1 MKNSVLMVLLMLIA
15 SPAISQYDTYSPYTR
30 FALGDFTKGGFGQ
43 NLAMGGTGL
52 AIKKSNHLNY
62 LNPAAYSARDSM
74 SVLFDFGFNGYMN
87 YYKSTAVNNSWRNGN
102 FHHIA
107 LSVPIGKNFAMGTGL
122 VPFSSVGYNIK
133 QEFNDLGTGDPLD
146 FYHHGEGGIMKY
158 FLGVSTELFD
168 HVSVGVNMNYLLGD
182 INRERYLSFPSQ
194 PDFASTSAIEE
205 IHISNTYF
213 GFGFQYHEVIS
224 DKFFFT
230 LGGTY
235 DLQTTFN
242 STLDNTITNK
252 FPSSSTNS
260 GAYLNDS
267 TFISSNIIISGS
279 DTLTGSITIPAK
291 IGFGIALGIPDKL
304 TVTADYYIQDWS
316 STNSLN
322 NFLENDGFN
331 LADTRSMHF
340 GAEYTPDHEALRGYH
355 KLMSYRIGGYYSDHY
370 IQVQDY
376 QMKEYGITFGV
387 GLPMNKSQSSFNIAF
402 TLITRGTAEENFVK
416 ENYGILTFSV
426 TLHDLWFYKR
436 KFD

>member
-43 NLAMGGTGL
+43 NLAMGGTGI
-52 AIKKSNHLNY
+52 AIHKNDQLNY

-74 SVLFDFGFNGYMN
+74 SVLFDFGFNGFMN
-87 YYKSTAVNNSWRNGN
+87 KYETTGMSNSWKNAN

-146 FYHHGEGGIMKY
+146 FYYHGDGGIMKY
-158 FLGVSTELFD
+158 FLGASAELFD
-168 HVSVGVNMNYLLGD
+168 RISLGVNMNYLLGD
-182 INRERYLSFPSQ
+182 INKERYLSFPSQ

-205 IHISNTYF
+205 IQISHTYF
-213 GFGFQYHEVIS
+213 GFGLQYNEVIA

-235 DLQTTFN
+235 DLETTFN
-242 STLDNTITNK
+242 SAIDNTITSK
-252 FPSSSTNS
+252 FPSSSTYR

-267 TFISSNIIISGS
+267 TFISSDIIISGS
-279 DTLTGSITIPAK
+279 DTATSSFTMPSK
-291 IGFGIALGIPDKL
+291 IGVGIALGIPNKL
-304 TVTADYYIQDWS
+304 TVTADYYMQDWA
-316 STNSLN
+316 STNSVN
-322 NFLENDGFN
+322 NFLNSDEYKFAN
-331 LADTRSMHF
+331 TRSMHF
-340 GAEYTPDHEALRGYH
+340 GIEYTPDHEAFRGYH
-355 KLMSYRIGGYYSDHY
+355 NLISYRIGGYYSDHY
-370 IQVQDY
+370 IQLQNY
-376 QMKEYGITFGV
+376 QMKDYGITFGV
-387 GLPMNKSQSSFNIAF
+387 GLPMNKSKSSFNIGF
-402 TLITRGTAEENFVK
+402 TLGTRGTAENNFVK